1 MHCNH
6 KKKLK
11 AETDKSEEAPVHYFR
26 KHVLYT
32 AIHQLLSMFLYLEN
46 HMHVRVFY
54 SLFIDIP

>member
-32 AIHQLLSMFLYLEN
+32 AIHSSAFVHVPVPREPYACKCFLQSF
-46 HMHVRVFY
+46 H
-54 SLFIDIP
+54 